1 MSDDLGGIRLIDVS
15 ELNSAAVRA
24 VFEYWQGKCAPGA
37 LPASRT
43 LDPLE
48 MPRLLPH
55 LLLKDVQRDPW
66 DFRYRVVG
74 TLVREHSRH
83 DWTGKWMSEIDGQGS
98 GSILFRVTQWVA
110 EEARPAIYRPPYV
123 GPHKEFKHCE
133 AALMPWVDA
142 GGQTDRVLVAAD
154 FLMS

>member
-1 MSDDLGGIRLIDVS
+1 MGDLDGIKLIGVS

-24 VFEYWQGKCAPGA
+24 AFEYWQGKCAADG

-43 LDPLE
+43 LDPLD

-55 LLLKDVQRDPW
+55 LLLKDVRRDPW

-83 DWTGKWMSEIDGQGS
+83 DWTGKWMSEIDGQGLRLHPVS
-98 GSILFRVTQWVA
+98 GDPMGGRGQPSRRSI
-110 EEARPAIYRPPYV
+110 ARPMSGRI
-123 GPHKEFKHCE
+123 KEFKHCE

-142 GGQTDRVLVAAD
+142 SGRTDRVLVAAD
-154 FLMS
+154 FLTS

>member
-1 MSDDLGGIRLIDVS
+1 MGDLEGVKLIAVS
-15 ELNSAAVRA
+15 KLSSAAVRA
-24 VFEYWQGKCAPGA
+24 AFEYWQRKCATGG

-48 MPRLLPH
+48 VPRLLPH
-55 LLLKDVQRDPW
+55 LLLKDVRRDPW

-110 EEARPAIYRPPYV
+110 ERAEPAIYRPPYV
-123 GPHKEFKHCE
+123 MSARTGSSSTARLRSCRGSTP
-133 AALMPWVDA
+133 
-142 GGQTDRVLVAAD
+142 AD
-154 FLMS
+154 EPTAFWSPRTS

>member
-1 MSDDLGGIRLIDVS
+1 MGGLDGIKLIGVS

-24 VFEYWQGKCAPGA
+24 AFEYRQSKCAADG

-43 LDPLE
+43 LDPLD

-55 LLLKDVQRDPW
+55 LLLKDVRRDPW

-83 DWTGKWMSEIDGQGS
+83 DWTRRMSEIDGQD
-98 GSILFRVTQWVA
+98 
-110 EEARPAIYRPPYV
+110 PAPSRF
-123 GPHKEFKHCE
+123 E
-133 AALMPWVDA
+133 
-142 GGQTDRVLVAAD
+142 
-154 FLMS
+154 

>member
-1 MSDDLGGIRLIDVS
+1 MGDLGGIRLIDVS

-83 DWTGKWMSEIDGQGS
+83 DWTGKWMSEIDGQGP

>member
-1 MSDDLGGIRLIDVS
+1 MGDLDGIKLIGVS

-24 VFEYWQGKCAPGA
+24 AFEYWQGKCAADG

-43 LDPLE
+43 LDPLD

-55 LLLKDVQRDPW
+55 LLLKDVRRDPW

-110 EEARPAIYRPPYV
+110 EEARPAIFARPMSGRTRNSSTARLRSCRGSMPAA
-123 GPHKEFKHCE
+123 GPTACWS
-133 AALMPWVDA
+133 PR
-142 GGQTDRVLVAAD
+142 T
-154 FLMS
+154 S